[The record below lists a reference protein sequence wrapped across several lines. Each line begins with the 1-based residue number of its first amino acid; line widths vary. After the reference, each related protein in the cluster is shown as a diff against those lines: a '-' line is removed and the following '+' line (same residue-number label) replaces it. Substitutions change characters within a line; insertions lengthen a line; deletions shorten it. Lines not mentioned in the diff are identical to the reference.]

1 LLAALGVPREIAS
14 PMRRA
19 AIPSGADLLFIVAA
33 PIKATLGAVKL
44 TQSDGDLAAH
54 LRMGN
59 VILSTRHIPA
69 HSLASYTAAA
79 DPMVAHAWLS
89 EVFLAFLFRAGGL
102 PLVTVFTAIMIALTH
117 ALVAVFLRRKGVD
130 PRWALLSAL
139 ISLALGASH
148 WLARPHMFSI
158 LASALTVFA
167 LESERRRK
175 YLFFLP
181 LFALWANLHG
191 GWLFGLV
198 LIVMYIAGDAGE
210 VLLGREKGFWRA
222 RAKENVTA
230 FVVAVLATGVNPYGY
245 RLYKEVLFAVT
256 SSSLAN
262 NIIEYL
268 SPNFHDATN
277 LPFLLTL
284 ILSFALLAVCTRRMP
299 LPWLFVTTMSLFFAL
314 RSYRN
319 VALFGVTAWPLIAL
333 HVSRAWPAH
342 RRRFPLFNDFARIDA
357 QTSTGLWSIP
367 MLVLLLLVGLNHG
380 SVAGA
385 SLIPNHWDRKKS
397 PVDAV
402 KKAMAA
408 DIPGRLLTPW
418 DWGGYVMY
426 AWPGKPLHVDPL
438 KFNDT
443 TMGSYTRITELWP
456 GWQDELKKWQ
466 VQMVLT
472 RPRDALALA
481 LALEPSWSLWYR
493 DSTALIWRPAAWH
506 SGPRATDNFR

>member
-1 LLAALGVPREIAS
+1 
-14 PMRRA
+14 MRRN
-19 AIPSGADLLFIVAA
+19 AIPSGADLFFIVAA
-33 PIKATLGAVKL
+33 PIKSILGAVKL

-89 EVFLAFLFRAGGL
+89 EVFLAVLYRAGGL
-102 PLVTVFTAIMIALTH
+102 PLVTVFTAMMIGLTH
-117 ALVAVFLRRKGVD
+117 ALIAVFLRRKGVD
-130 PRWALLSAL
+130 PRWALLAAV

-158 LASALTVFA
+158 LGSALTVFA

-191 GWLFGLV
+191 GWAFGLL
-198 LIVMYIAGDAGE
+198 LITMYIAGDFGE
-210 VLLGREKGFWRA
+210 TLLGGDKRFWLARA
-222 RAKENVTA
+222 RENAVA
-230 FVVAVLATGVNPYGY
+230 FAVAVLATGLNPYGY
-245 RLYKEVLFAVT
+245 RLHQEVLFAVT

-268 SPNFHDATN
+268 SPNFHDPTN

-284 ILSFALLAVCTRRMP
+284 VLSFALLAVCTRRMP
-299 LPWLFVTTMSLFFAL
+299 LPWLFVTTLSLFLAL

-333 HVSRAWPAH
+333 HVARAWPAH
-342 RRRFPLFNDFARIDA
+342 RRRFPLFTEFARIDA
-357 QTSTGLWSIP
+357 QTRVGLWSIP
-367 MLVLLLLVGLNHG
+367 VVVLLVLLGLNRG
-380 SVAGA
+380 SVAGYQ
-385 SLIPNHWDRKKS
+385 LIQDRWDRRRV

-402 KKAMAA
+402 NAAKAAGL
-408 DIPGRLLTPW
+408 PGRLLTPW
-418 DWGGYVMY
+418 DWGGYLMY
-426 AWPGKPLHVDPL
+426 AWPGKPIHVDPL

-443 TMGSYTRITELWP
+443 TMRSYSKIWELWP
-456 GWQDELKKWQ
+456 GWQDELKRWQ
-466 VQMVLT
+466 VQMVLS
-472 RPRDALALA
+472 RPKEALTLALA
-481 LALEPSWSLWYR
+481 RERDWTVWYR
-493 DSTALIWRPAAWH
+493 DSTAVIWRPISVPST
-506 SGPRATDNFR
+506 SGPR

>member
-1 LLAALGVPREIAS
+1 
-14 PMRRA
+14 MRRS
-19 AIPSGADLLFIVAA
+19 AIPSGADIFFIIAA

-89 EVFLAFLFRAGGL
+89 EVFLALLFRAGGL
-102 PLVTVFTAIMIALTH
+102 PLVTVFTAIMIGLTH

-198 LIVMYIAGDAGE
+198 LIVMYVAGDAGE
-210 VLLGREKGFWRA
+210 VLLGGDRSFWLARA
-222 RAKENVTA
+222 RENATA
-230 FVVAVLATGVNPYGY
+230 FVVAVVATFINPYGY
-245 RLYKEVLFAVT
+245 RLHQEVLFAVT

-268 SPNFHDATN
+268 SPNFHDPTN

-284 ILSFALLAVCTRRMP
+284 VLTFALLAVSTRRMP
-299 LPWLFVTTMSLFFAL
+299 LPWLFVMTMSLFFAL

-333 HVSRAWPAH
+333 HVSRAWPGH
-342 RRRFPLFNDFARIDA
+342 RRRFPLFTDFARIDA
-357 QTSTGLWSIP
+357 QTRPGLWSAP
-367 MLVLLLLVGLNHG
+367 VLVLLLLLGFNHG

-385 SLIPNHWDRKKS
+385 QLIPDKWDRKKS

-402 KKAMAA
+402 NKAVAA
-408 DIPGRLLTPW
+408 GIPGRLLTPW
-418 DWGGYVMY
+418 DWGGYLMY

-443 TMGSYTRITELWP
+443 TMRSYTRITELWP
-456 GWQDELKKWQ
+456 GWQDELRKWQ

-472 RPRDALALA
+472 RPKDALALA
-481 LALEPSWSLWYR
+481 LAREPSWALWYR
-493 DSTALIWRPAAWH
+493 DSTALIWRPVA
-506 SGPRATDNFR
+506 SRSIPRAADRFR